1 MGQKNRFDILIL
13 IARPAAGKS
22 ELIDYFKKV
31 PVRERERRFHVGE
44 FEEIDDFPMLWAWF
58 EEDKILADMGKDRLH
73 TTPDG
78 YFKHSYLWDLLI
90 RRICLEYEKRSK
102 KNPSYHDRVTS
113 IIEFARGVEL
123 GGFSRAFQH
132 LSKDV
137 RIRSAVLYIDVSYKE
152 SVRKNR
158 RRFNPDAPDSILEHS
173 LPDSHME
180 ALYRKSDWESFSS
193 TDPEYLAVHGVR
205 IPYAVLENEDD
216 VTTKQG
222 EALGRRLE
230 ETLARLWSFYK
241 SREN

>member
-90 RRICLEYEKRSK
+90 RRICFEYEKR
-102 KNPSYHDRVTS
+102 
-113 IIEFARGVEL
+113 
-123 GGFSRAFQH
+123 
-132 LSKDV
+132 
-137 RIRSAVLYIDVSYKE
+137 
-152 SVRKNR
+152 
-158 RRFNPDAPDSILEHS
+158 
-173 LPDSHME
+173 
-180 ALYRKSDWESFSS
+180 
-193 TDPEYLAVHGVR
+193 
-205 IPYAVLENEDD
+205 
-216 VTTKQG
+216 
-222 EALGRRLE
+222 
-230 ETLARLWSFYK
+230 
-241 SREN
+241 

>member
-1 MGQKNRFDILIL
+1 MGKNNRFDILIL

-22 ELIDYFKKV
+22 ELIDYLKKV
-31 PVRERERRFHVGE
+31 PAGERESRFHVGV
-44 FEEIDDFPMLWAWF
+44 FEKIDDFPMLWAWF

-73 TTPDG
+73 TTHDG

-90 RRICLEYEKRSK
+90 RRICLEYEKWLK
-102 KNPSYHDRVTS
+102 KNPSYHDRATA
-113 IIEFARGVEL
+113 IIEFARGIEH

-132 LSKDV
+132 LSKQV
-137 RIRSAVLYIDVSYKE
+137 LMRSSVLYINVSYLE

-180 ALYRKSDWESFSS
+180 ALYSKSDWESFSS
-193 TDPEYLAVHGVR
+193 PDPEYLDVHGIGV
-205 IPYAVLENEDD
+205 PYAVLENEDD

-230 ETLARLWSFYK
+230 ETLARLWVLYSN
-241 SREN
+241 RGN